1 MGQENVRL
9 FGGVGDVWKE
19 IGKLN
24 GKPRLA
30 AVAYLGDNAPY
41 LLGEF
46 GPNDIVVCDAS
57 DGSIKSG
64 STSRKALNDLVQ
76 RGVNVYSLRD
86 LHAKVICIGQTAV
99 VGSMNASASSTSMH
113 EAAVILKSDKD
124 VRASRQL
131 IKRYVAQSTQVDAQF
146 LRRLGK
152 MKVNHKGFSP
162 TGTRGSS
169 SESEYITIGAVH
181 SAEHPK
187 YVKEAAK
194 KTVST
199 HGKLAGF
206 KIKNCVAGR
215 GERRNLNIGE
225 LVIWVYLDGGDNP
238 RLEIGRIIDY
248 EKIRDRWIYFDL
260 TPTRASSVYLNQLKK
275 CLATI
280 QFKGSLDE
288 LGSEWRRI
296 RLPGIEREIEQLF
309 GKSVPPK
316 S

>member
-1 MGQENVRL
+1 MGIENVRL

-30 AVAYLGDNAPY
+30 AIAYLGDNAPY

-76 RGVNVYSLRD
+76 RGVHVYSLGN
-86 LHAKVICIGQTAV
+86 LHAKIICIGQTAV

-113 EAAVILKSDKD
+113 EAAVLLRSDKD
-124 VRASRQL
+124 VQASRLL
-131 IKRYVAQSTQVDAQF
+131 IKRFVTQSIEVDAQF

-152 MKVNHKGFSP
+152 MKVNNKGFSP
-162 TGTRGSS
+162 VVTGGSS
-169 SESEYITIGAVH
+169 GESEYITIGAVH
-181 SAEHPK
+181 SVEHPK
-187 YVKEAAK
+187 YVKDAAD
-194 KTVST
+194 KTVAT

-206 KIKNCVAGR
+206 KIKICVAER

-225 LVIWVYLDGGDNP
+225 LVIWVYSDKGDNP
-238 RLEIGRIIDY
+238 RIEIGRIIDY
-248 EKIRDRWIYFDL
+248 EKIRNRWIYFDL
-260 TPTRASSVYLNQLKK
+260 TPTRASSVNLNQLKK

-280 QFKGSLDE
+280 QFKGNLDE